1 MAAASAW
8 AAEDAASSDA
18 EPLVLEPSSGWMV
31 GFTGDSCVL
40 AREFGSDAHAVTLRF
55 IKDAPGD
62 GSMHKRSANHLRWL
76 LNLPLRG
83 EAPRG
88 PDGPG
93 IMGLE

>member
-1 MAAASAW
+1 MAAAPAW

-62 GSMHKRSANHLRWL
+62 GFDAQAIGK
-76 LNLPLRG
+76 PL
-83 EAPRG
+83 ALA
-88 PDGPG
+88 
-93 IMGLE
+93 LEPASSR